1 MDIKIFLGVSME
13 LWMVIV
19 FCLVILFIVV
29 GGYVYMFLHVMRCDP
44 RELQYREKMGQN
56 DKLVPHT
63 YKK

>member
-1 MDIKIFLGVSME
+1 ME

-29 GGYVYMFLHVMRCDP
+29 GGYVYMFLHIMRCDP
-44 RELQYREKMGQN
+44 RELEYRDNIGQN

>member
-1 MDIKIFLGVSME
+1 MNISIFFGVSMD

-19 FCLVILFIVV
+19 FCLIILFIVV

-44 RELQYREKMGQN
+44 RELQYRETIGQN